1 MSLERFMEAQA
12 RVWPGPL
19 EEIQAGSKKGHWMW
33 FTFPQ
38 LRGLGQSAMAQRYG
52 IADLEEAR
60 AYLAHPVL
68 GPRLIEITR
77 AMLSHADKTPEA
89 VLGPV
94 DAMKLR
100 SCLTLFETA
109 DGDAVFGEGLRV
121 FYEGRPCE
129 ATLTMIEET

>member
-1 MSLERFMEAQA
+1 MSLERFIDAQA
-12 RVWPGPL
+12 RVWPGPF
-19 EEIQAGSKKGHWMW
+19 EEVKAGSKKSHWMW
-33 FTFPQ
+33 FIFPQ

-52 IADLEEAR
+52 LADLNEAR
-60 AYLAHPVL
+60 AYMAHPVL

-77 AMLSHADKTPEA
+77 AMLTHAGQRPEA

-100 SCLTLFETA
+100 SCLTLFQAAGGGAT
-109 DGDAVFGEGLRV
+109 FGEGLRV

-129 ATLTMIEET
+129 ATLTMIA

>member
-1 MSLERFMEAQA
+1 MSLERFIEAQA

-19 EEIQAGSKKGHWMW
+19 EEVQAGSKKSHWMW
-33 FTFPQ
+33 FVFPQ
-38 LRGLGQSAMAQRYG
+38 LRGLGKSAMAQRYG
-52 IADLEEAR
+52 LADLEEAR

-77 AMLSHADKTPEA
+77 AMLTHADKTPEA

-100 SCLTLFETA
+100 SCLTLFQAAGGTTTF
-109 DGDAVFGEGLRV
+109 DDGLRV

-129 ATLTMIEET
+129 ATLRMIA

>member
-1 MSLERFMEAQA
+1 MSLERFIDAQA

-19 EEIQAGSKKGHWMW
+19 EEVKAGSKKSHWMW
-33 FTFPQ
+33 FIFPQ

-52 IADLEEAR
+52 LADLNEAR
-60 AYLAHPVL
+60 AYMAHPVL

-77 AMLSHADKTPEA
+77 AMLTHAGQRPEA

-100 SCLTLFETA
+100 SCLTLFQAAGGGAT
-109 DGDAVFGEGLRV
+109 FGEGLRV
-121 FYEGRPCE
+121 FYEGHPCE
-129 ATLTMIEET
+129 ATLSMIA

>member
-1 MSLERFMEAQA
+1 MDAQA

-19 EEIQAGSKKGHWMW
+19 EEIVAGQKRSHWMW
-33 FTFPQ
+33 FVFPQ

-52 IADLEEAR
+52 LADLEEAR

-77 AMLSHADKTPEA
+77 AMLRHADKTPEA

-100 SCLTLFETA
+100 SCLTLFEA
-109 DGDAVFGEGLRV
+109 AGEGALFGEGLRV

-129 ATLTMIEET
+129 ATLRMIEET

>member
-1 MSLERFMEAQA
+1 MSLERFIDAQA
-12 RVWPGPL
+12 RVWPAPL
-19 EEIQAGSKKGHWMW
+19 EEIQVGSKKSHWMW
-33 FTFPQ
+33 FIFPQ

-52 IADLEEAR
+52 LADLNEAR
-60 AYLAHPVL
+60 AYMAHPVL

-77 AMLSHADKTPEA
+77 AMLTHAGQRPEA

-100 SCLTLFETA
+100 SCLTLFQA
-109 DGDAVFGEGLRV
+109 AGGGAIFGEGLRV

-129 ATLTMIEET
+129 ATLTMIA

>member
-1 MSLERFMEAQA
+1 MSLERFIDAQA
-12 RVWPGPL
+12 RIWPAPL
-19 EEIQAGSKKGHWMW
+19 EEIQAGPKKSHWIW
-33 FTFPQ
+33 FIFPQ

-77 AMLSHADKTPEA
+77 AMLTHADKTPEA

-100 SCLTLFETA
+100 SCLTLFQAAGGTTTF
-109 DGDAVFGEGLRV
+109 DDGLRV

-129 ATLTMIEET
+129 ATLRMIA